1 MKKKGSYKLCVTIAV
16 TAILLSIGFFIFQR
30 EIKFPENGTEQS
42 AGRVILDVP
51 FVFQKEWYCSEAS
64 ASMVL
69 RYYGHNLSQDQIN
82 EMGYDRFEN
91 MLPLLAKYV
100 NCKYGSLTIEG
111 LKREID
117 EGDPVIIRILPRGAR
132 ALHTIVV
139 VGYDNKYIY
148 VHDPAVGLKLTVSP
162 QVLLSVW
169 QSTKYAAIIFSP
181 E

>member
-1 MKKKGSYKLCVTIAV
+1 M
-16 TAILLSIGFFIFQR
+16 GFFG
-30 EIKFPENGTEQS
+30 NGTEQ
-42 AGRVILDVP
+42 GLGKVILDVP

-100 NCKYGSLTIEG
+100 NCKYGFLTMED

-117 EGDPVIIRILPRGAR
+117 EGDPVIIRILIGRT
-132 ALHTIVV
+132 LHTIVV
-139 VGYDNKYIY
+139 VGYDNKHIY
-148 VHDPAVGLKLTVSP
+148 VHDPAVGPRLPVNP
-162 QVLLSVW
+162 QALLSVW
-169 QSTKYAAIIFSP
+169 QFTKYAAIIFSP
-181 E
+181 EQKRGK